1 MAGRLAILT
10 AFAHGRFIAAW
21 IIARHEIHAS
31 HVVDPQISLV
41 DVSGG
46 IDRTCKTVAGVRTP
60 PLALESM
67 TISASYSPQLEAFGG
82 PLLCPANSFDIEV
95 GSQGKPVSDARVD
108 MDLVVVPTSSDKVV
122 VVGVPVWCFRT
133 SETCQGDLESAS
145 SGRREMRILFC
156 KRVSGR

>member
-1 MAGRLAILT
+1 M
-10 AFAHGRFIAAW
+10 AAW

-41 DVSGG
+41 DVNRG
-46 IDRTCKTVAGVRTP
+46 IDRTYKTAPRVSRP
-60 PLALESM
+60 PKAADIM
-67 TISASYSPQLEAFGG
+67 TLSTSYSPRLEAFSS

-108 MDLVVVPTSSDKVV
+108 MDLVVVPTGSDKIV

-145 SGRREMRILFC
+145 SGRRKMRILFC
-156 KRVSGR
+156 KRVSGH